1 MKAIYL
7 RKRVFE
13 TNINFEYRVNKQLAE
28 IQENSKYSI
37 TGVNIYN
44 NSVIIYYT
52 EGIEDLTKSENL
64 KIIKGFHV

>member
-28 IQENSKYSI
+28 IQENNKYSI
-37 TGVNIYN
+37 IYVNIYN
-44 NSVIIYYT
+44 NSVVIYYT
-52 EGIEDLTKSENL
+52 EGIEDLTRSENT
-64 KIIKGFHV
+64 KIIKGFRV